1 MNSTFQINSDT
12 CLMCNNQ
19 LMRKIGELQ
28 GVFGADV
35 DYVNNVINVQHTDEV
50 TKEEIQTL
58 LISLGL
64 QPLNY
69 ENNNI

>member
-1 MNSTFQINSDT
+1 MNSTFEINSDT

>member
-1 MNSTFQINSDT
+1 MNSAFQISSDT

-19 LMRKIGELQ
+19 VMQEVGKLQ

-50 TKEEIQTL
+50 SREEIEQL
-58 LISLGL
+58 LDRLGL
-64 QPLNY
+64 HPSSTPR
-69 ENNNI
+69 